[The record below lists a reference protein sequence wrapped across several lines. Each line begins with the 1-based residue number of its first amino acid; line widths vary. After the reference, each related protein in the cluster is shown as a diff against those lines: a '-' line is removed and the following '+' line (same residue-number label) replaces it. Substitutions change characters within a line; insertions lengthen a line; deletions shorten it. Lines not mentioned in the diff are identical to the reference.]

1 VNDTDILRGKIM
13 AAHEAVARGE
23 QGAKARLEGLQA
35 EFRSGGHT
43 IVRDNFAPGAAQLR
57 GGSVAA
63 PQPVRAP
70 QSARA
75 PKREVEDWVL
85 GADQPLPFGH
95 SYREV
100 ELREQYVNFK
110 VTLTPYVRQR
120 ILDEI
125 RRVHR
130 DAGEEIEMG
139 GWLFAH
145 YLPRLRSDSIQIVHV
160 VGPGADARASRTRL
174 IMGDPLEAM
183 TEVHAVGLGHLRL
196 VGDWHA
202 HCVRGS
208 DLPSQQ
214 DAIAWAGTMD
224 SLARSAY
231 VSLVVAPHDNGY
243 GWSMP
248 MFSAWITERVGVP
261 SRPICGRARVEGA

>member
-1 VNDTDILRGKIM
+1 MNALQTRILE
-13 AAHEAVARGE
+13 AHGEVARGVV
-23 QGAKARLEGLQA
+23 GARERLADLQA
-35 EFRSGGHT
+35 QFRAGGFEV
-43 IVRDNFAPGAAQLR
+43 VRDPPGATACLTE
-57 GGSVAA
+57 GGSATA
-63 PQPVRAP
+63 PSRPRRP
-70 QSARA
+70 TPR
-75 PKREVEDWVL
+75 REVEDWVL
-85 GADQPLPFGH
+85 GADQPHPFGH
-95 SYREV
+95 SYRDV

-110 VTLTPYVRQR
+110 VTLTSFVRQR

-196 VGDWHA
+196 VGDWHS
-202 HCVRGS
+202 HTVRGS
-208 DLPSQQ
+208 DLPSLQ
-214 DAIAWAGTMD
+214 DARAWAGTAD
-224 SLARSAY
+224 SLARQAY
-231 VSLVVAPHDNGY
+231 VALVVAPNDNGY

-248 MFSAWITERVGVP
+248 MFSAWVVERVGFP
-261 SRPICGRARVEGA
+261 STPICARARVEGA